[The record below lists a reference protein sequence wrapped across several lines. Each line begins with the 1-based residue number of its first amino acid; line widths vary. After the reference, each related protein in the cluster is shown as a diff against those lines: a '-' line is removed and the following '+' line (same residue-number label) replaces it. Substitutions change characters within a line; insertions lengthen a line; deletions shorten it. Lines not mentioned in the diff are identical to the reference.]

1 MSPATPFAQ
10 RPSPHSRAPA
20 PSVLTKLDTALGG
33 WRPSARSVG
42 GDPLDVIRAAWA
54 GIVGADVA
62 RSAQPIAIQQQTL
75 VIVTASSAW
84 SAQLT
89 FLAPTILRE
98 IRALP
103 QGEGVQNLR
112 FRVGV
117 PRAAGSRRTPGS
129 APPRR
134 RTGFASPATSAPAAT
149 PAEALARLRSTVE
162 RTRAA
167 HAAKGGRFCTVCAVS
182 IEPGPR
188 GASGRCVPCADTAH
202 AVLVAATER
211 LLFES
216 PWLTPEAVITAL
228 PGLDA
233 TSYDAIRRRLLR
245 AWWDEMALA
254 RRRAAVRTAVSPDR
268 LRLRKLASSYV
279 LLETKIDPHRLEL
292 ESPVRRNALGDLYE
306 FIRSV
311 EAPEKS

>member
-1 MSPATPFAQ
+1 M
-10 RPSPHSRAPA
+10 
-20 PSVLTKLDTALGG
+20 LTKLETALGG

-42 GDPLDVIRAAWA
+42 GDPLDIIRAAWA
-54 GIVGADVA
+54 GIVGPDVA

-75 VIVTASSAW
+75 IVVTASSAW

-98 IRALP
+98 IRAMS
-103 QGEGVQNLR
+103 QGEVVQNLR
-112 FRVGV
+112 FRIGV
-117 PRAAGSRRTPGS
+117 PRANGNRRPPGS
-129 APPRR
+129 VPPRR
-134 RTGFASPATSAPAAT
+134 RTGFGAPATSVPAAT
-149 PAEALARLRSTVE
+149 AAEALGRLRATVE
-162 RTRAA
+162 RMRAA
-167 HAAKGGRFCTVCAVS
+167 HAAKGGRFCTACAVS
-182 IEPGPR
+182 IDPGPK
-188 GASGRCVPCADTAH
+188 GISGRCVPCAESAQ
-202 AVLVAATER
+202 AALVAATER

-233 TSYDAIRRRLLR
+233 SAYDAIRRRLLR

-254 RRRAAVRTAVSPDR
+254 RRRAAVRTAVPPDR

-311 EAPEKS
+311 EGPEKS